1 LRSIF
6 LQRGWYQQHLK
17 LMKNILVVNVNW
29 LGDAVFSIPL
39 FKALKKTYPQA
50 RISCLCV
57 PRVREVLEYC
67 PYVDKLITYDEQGK
81 HRFPW
86 RKWKLIH
93 YLRKEKFDAAFLLHR
108 SVTRAL
114 MVYLSGIPLRIGY
127 SKCKGLLT
135 NPVAMQPDYCHRC
148 DYYLRILESY
158 GIKVEDRLCELRLK
172 LEDIESLEA
181 KLSKAGIAPT
191 EKFVV
196 LNTGGNWAL
205 KRWSADSFAQLARRM
220 DQEFGFKV
228 VFSGSAKDREYAQ
241 GIARASL
248 GRSIVLAGE
257 TSLGESLALYKRAR
271 AVISAD
277 TGPLHLAHSV
287 GADVIGI
294 FGPTRCEITGPR
306 GRGRLQII
314 FKDVGCNKAPCYHLA
329 CTNNVCMQAVTVDDV
344 CKAFQKIIS

>member
-1 LRSIF
+1 
-6 LQRGWYQQHLK
+6 
-17 LMKNILVVNVNW
+17 MNNILVVNINW

-50 RISCLCV
+50 RLTCLCV
-57 PRVREVLEYC
+57 PRVREVLEHC
-67 PYVDKLITYDEQGK
+67 PYVDKIITYDEGGK

-86 RKWKLIH
+86 RKWQLIR

-108 SVTRAL
+108 SMTRGL
-114 MVYLSGIPLRIGY
+114 MVYLSRIPVRIGY
-127 SKCKGLLT
+127 SKFKGLLT
-135 NPVAMQPDYCHRC
+135 HPVPMKTDDCHRC
-148 DYYLRILESY
+148 DYYLRILEDY

-172 LEDIESLEA
+172 LEDIDALDA
-181 KLSKAGIAPT
+181 KLNQAGIARA
-191 EKFVV
+191 EKIVV
-196 LNTGGNWAL
+196 LNTGGNWDL
-205 KRWSADSFAQLARRM
+205 KRWSADSFVQLAKRL

-241 GIARASL
+241 SMARASL

-257 TSLGESLALYKRAR
+257 TTLGESLALYKRAR

-294 FGPTRCEITGPR
+294 FGPTRPEVTGPR
-306 GRGRLQII
+306 GRGRYQII
-314 FKDVGCNKAPCYHLA
+314 FKDVGCNKAPCYHLS